1 MTCREV
7 CYAHVPQTGIDMPK
21 FVEGYA
27 ARIRVPDGHRD
38 VLVFD
43 SELPGFGIRKFASGR
58 ASYFVKYNVGAQQRR
73 HTLGTVVAGNLKAMR
88 LEASAVLAK
97 ARLGEDVIAAKRAT
111 ESRRITSLG
120 DIVPLYLKARE
131 SEMRPKPYRGTS
143 DYLQKSWKPL
153 HGFAIDAIRRSDVVR
168 IIDDIETNSGKVSA
182 DRARTALS
190 TLFAW
195 AIDRGYSI
203 DANPTLNIRSRA
215 QDGPRTRVLTEDELV
230 AVWKAC
236 EDDDFGRV
244 VRLLILTGQRRTEIG
259 NLSWPEIDLEKRLID
274 LPESRTKNK
283 RRHLVPL
290 SVQALAALP
299 EPRGQ
304 QDMLFGT
311 RGNGF
316 GAWMRPKH
324 ALDARMAKNRGEP

>member
-88 LEASAVLAK
+88 LEASAILAK

-131 SEMRPKPYRGTS
+131 SEMRPKPYRGIS

-215 QDGPRTRVLTEDELV
+215 TRW
-230 AVWKAC
+230 AANPGAH
-236 EDDDFGRV
+236 GR
-244 VRLLILTGQRRTEIG
+244 
-259 NLSWPEIDLEKRLID
+259 
-274 LPESRTKNK
+274 
-283 RRHLVPL
+283 
-290 SVQALAALP
+290 
-299 EPRGQ
+299 
-304 QDMLFGT
+304 
-311 RGNGF
+311 
-316 GAWMRPKH
+316 
-324 ALDARMAKNRGEP
+324 